1 LGAYNKWLIQLDT
14 IDSTN
19 NYAMQLVQDGMA
31 QNAMVVT
38 ALYQS
43 AGKGQRG
50 KQWVGAKG
58 ENIAMSL
65 ILENLEAV
73 DIYFLSFLIP
83 VCVRQVLS
91 EYMPECQVCIKW
103 PNDIYVND
111 KKIAGILVETVFR
124 GNSMKSAVVGIGIN
138 VAQTVFEQMDKMPTS
153 MLLEAG
159 KQVDTLELIAAVRAM
174 VLHTLSNALSEL
186 RIVYNKYLWQY
197 QQSVLFRSVENHQVF
212 EGVILGVNSDFELI
226 LQVDN
231 AVQYYRFGTIQW
243 L

>member
-1 LGAYNKWLIQLDT
+1 
-14 IDSTN
+14 
-19 NYAMQLVQDGMA
+19 
-31 QNAMVVT
+31 
-38 ALYQS
+38 
-43 AGKGQRG
+43 
-50 KQWVGAKG
+50 VGAKG